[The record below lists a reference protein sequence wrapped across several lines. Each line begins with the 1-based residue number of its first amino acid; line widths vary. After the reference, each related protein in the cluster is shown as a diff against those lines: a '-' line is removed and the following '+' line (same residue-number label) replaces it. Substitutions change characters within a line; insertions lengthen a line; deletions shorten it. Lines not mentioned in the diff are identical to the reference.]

1 MFNLVLTDMLVEP
14 KKLDSLDKLANSEI
28 TIRGY
33 ELDKV
38 GVPPELRRKELYLPV
53 NMIVGDYC
61 PNDRYLY
68 LKKIDK
74 TIKADP
80 TWDGFKG
87 NVVDELYNDLFKE
100 LSSYIEKSNSAT
112 LQIREELENFKAA
125 RIKKTQELF
134 EKEKNKLMNAPTE
147 VEFKGFLNGLS
158 KIIRYEI
165 QLCSA
170 IMDFRVSTKKDINIK
185 AEFSLLFPFIPKP
198 KVIATDLG
206 FSEGA
211 EPDFI
216 YGNRIICDVK
226 TGQWRDSFLLTLAA
240 YALAYESENK
250 KPMNLGVI
258 INPEVHS
265 NRNVPLYH
273 AEIIIIEDRYRKI
286 VKALRDKKLE
296 FMKNAKDPNK
306 PKDEANCVSCGFHN
320 NFCWRET
327 NGTD

>member
-1 MFNLVLTDMLVEP
+1 MFNIALSDMAVEP
-14 KKLDSLDKLANSEI
+14 KKIDKLDNLANSEI
-28 TIRGY
+28 TVRGY
-33 ELDKV
+33 DIEKV
-38 GVPPELRRKELYLPV
+38 GVPADLRRKELYLPV

-68 LKKIDK
+68 LKKHK
-74 TIKADP
+74 PELRPEP
-80 TWDGFKG
+80 TWEVFKG
-87 NVVDELYNDLFKE
+87 RVVDELYSDLFKE

-134 EKEKNKLMNAPTE
+134 EKEKNKLMNTPTE
-147 VEFKGFLNGLS
+147 VEFKSFLTGLS

-198 KVIATDLG
+198 KLKAPELG

-216 YGNRIICDVK
+216 YRNRVICDVK

-240 YALAYESENK
+240 YALAYENENK

-258 INPEVHS
+258 INPVLQS

-286 VKALRDKKLE
+286 VKTLRDQKLE
-296 FMKNAKDPNK
+296 FMKNAKDPDK

-327 NGTD
+327 NDTD